1 MKILAGNCT
10 ELAAMK
16 VPGGLTIFIVGQNCD

>member
-1 MKILAGNCT
+1 

>member
-1 MKILAGNCT
+1 T